1 LNRAAGIKPSCPYGQ
16 FGWASGRVVQATARE
31 NSRRVSHK
39 GKTDGRRSFRQVLAR
54 NSAQY
59 TQQCCAAP
67 WGCWRSNFCR
77 VSVLTALFQ
86 DQLTHHLTAGDRAAV
101 RERACFFTEN
111 PATRKRIPVTRHCNH
126 AADRQSDDAR
136 RRPLRAC
143 HPPPSLPIRPAHDAV
158 FRRAAARPRH

>member
-1 LNRAAGIKPSCPYGQ
+1 MD
-16 FGWASGRVVQATARE
+16 
-31 NSRRVSHK
+31 NS
-39 GKTDGRRSFRQVLAR
+39 DGRRAEWCRRPHERTRGGSAIREKRMVDAVFGRYWPETAR
-54 NSAQY
+54 SIHKN
-59 TQQCCAAP
+59 AAP
-67 WGCWRSNFCR
+67 RHWGCSNFCR

-136 RRPLRAC
+136 RRPLRVC